1 MSGGEP
7 RGRKSTYLSN
17 VSEPMEVVGRGFVY
31 VKVRA
36 LIAVAGVVAAA
47 GVVLCPVAAAPGEQP
62 GYRRLVELES
72 TRSFSDELTAVLA
85 SGDGRVAGRAALA
98 LGRTQDPRAAGPLKN
113 ATAAQDVSLRALA
126 VYGYGLLSAKYPID
140 TALVAKVLDDTAAA
154 VRVAAVDAAWRAM
167 AAKRPG
173 AAALGT
179 PLLARLVSDTDPIV
193 RARAATALS
202 AWKDDVGPAGIA
214 AVIAAALAR
223 ERNRAVRWH
232 EAWTLRRAF
241 ATVTAP
247 AAIRAGL
254 HDRDELVRIAF
265 ADLVGRRKAT
275 PQALRQ
281 LQELLHDP
289 SWRVREQVRESIT
302 LLRGGKRTEH
312 LTAIPAG
319 VATPAPAPANTE
331 SPLPR
336 PTGLGPP
343 GKPLAADARLDLPLQ
358 PATSALMNG
367 PMPGP
372 HPRVRIGTTKGTLVV
387 RLYPEWAPLTVANFL
402 NLVDRGYYD
411 GLRWFRIVPDFVVQ
425 TGDPHDNGEGDAGY
439 TIPAEENP
447 LEQRSGVISMG
458 LNYTDPPDAHAIRDS
473 AGTQF
478 YITLSPQLHLGRD
491 FTVFGEVENG
501 FSTLGRLIEKDR
513 MTRVERLAD
522 D

>member
-1 MSGGEP
+1 
-7 RGRKSTYLSN
+7 
-17 VSEPMEVVGRGFVY
+17 MEVVGRGFGFI
-31 VKVRA
+31 KVRA
-36 LIAVAGVVAAA
+36 LIVVAGVVAAA
-47 GVVLCPVAAAPGEQP
+47 GVVLAPVGAAPGEQP

-72 TRSFSDELTAVLA
+72 TRTFSDELTAPLA
-85 SGDGRVAGRAALA
+85 SGDARLAGRTALA
-98 LGRTQDPRAAGPLKN
+98 LGRTGDPRAAGPLKN
-113 ATAAQDVSLRALA
+113 ATGAQDVPLRALA
-126 VYGYGLLSAKYPID
+126 VYGYGLLAAKNPID
-140 TALVAKVLDDTAAA
+140 PALVAKVLDDTAPA

-167 AAKRPG
+167 AAKVAG
-173 AAALGT
+173 ADPLGT
-179 PLLARLVSDTDPIV
+179 RLLVLEALDPDTIV

-202 AWKDDVGPAGIA
+202 GWKDVVNPAGIA
-214 AVIAAALAR
+214 VEIQKAFAK
-223 ERNRAVRWH
+223 ERDRTVRWH

-247 AAIRAGL
+247 ATIRAGL
-254 HDRDELVRIAF
+254 ADPDELVRIQF
-265 ADLVGRRKAT
+265 ADLVGRRKAKSGVSQLG
-275 PQALRQ
+275 PLLR
-281 LQELLHDP
+281 DP
-289 SWRVREQVRESIT
+289 SWRVREQAHESIT
-302 LLRGGKRTEH
+302 LLGGGKRTEH

-319 VATPAPAPANTE
+319 IVTPAPGSRNSEA
-331 SPLPR
+331 PLPR
-336 PTGLGPP
+336 PTSLGAP
-343 GKPLAADARLDLPLQ
+343 GKPLAADARLDLPLHLD
-358 PATSALMNG
+358 TSAPMNG

-425 TGDPHDNGEGDAGY
+425 TGDPNDNGEGDAGY

-478 YITLSPQLHLGRD
+478 YITLSPQLHLNRD
-491 FTVFGEVENG
+491 FTVFGEVESG